1 MSCEGGGGGAC
12 EGGRE
17 VTWLIFWRDVL
28 AVLVVILVRRGGVLP
43 VRRGGVLPVRRGGVL
58 PVRRGGVLPV
68 RRGGVLPVRR
78 GGVLPVRRGG
88 VPPVRRGGV
97 LLVILVRVGGLLTVV
112 DREVT
117 RDVVGRIVSVTASL
131 LVAAVVVVLERDT
144 AGERDGGTSL
154 GTAGGTEL
162 GTPGDIVGTPGDIVG
177 TPADIVGTPG
187 EIVGTPGD
195 IVGTPGEIV
204 GTPGEI
210 VGTAI
215 SDIGTPGER
224 EVLGTAGEGGSTE
237 DGRAEGTGVGR
248 AGERDGRAG
257 ERDVT
262 VDGGREGLV
271 REVESRA
278 DRVLFRGPADKER
291 EGGSRRG
298 CACDIWERW
307 EVDGG
312 CPG

>member
-1 MSCEGGGGGAC
+1 MSCEGGGGAC

-43 VRRGGVLPVRRGGVL
+43 VRRGGVLPVRRGGVP
-58 PVRRGGVLPV
+58 PVIL
-68 RRGGVLPVRR
+68 
-78 GGVLPVRRGG
+78 VRRGG
-88 VPPVRRGGV
+88 VPPVRVRGV
-97 LLVILVRVGGLLTVV
+97 VLVILVRVGSLLTVV
-112 DREVT
+112 DS
-117 RDVVGRIVSVTASL
+117 RDVVVSVTASL
-131 LVAAVVVVLERDT
+131 LVAAAAVVLERET

-154 GTAGGTEL
+154 GTAGGTE
-162 GTPGDIVGTPGDIVG
+162 P
-177 TPADIVGTPG
+177 GTPG
-187 EIVGTPGD
+187 EIVGTAGDIVGTPGD

-204 GTPGEI
+204 GT
-210 VGTAI
+210 AI
-215 SDIGTPGER
+215 SDIA
-224 EVLGTAGEGGSTE
+224 LAGTAGEGGSTE
-237 DGRAEGTGVGR
+237 
-248 AGERDGRAG
+248 DGRAG

-278 DRVLFRGPADKER
+278 DRVLLRGPADKER